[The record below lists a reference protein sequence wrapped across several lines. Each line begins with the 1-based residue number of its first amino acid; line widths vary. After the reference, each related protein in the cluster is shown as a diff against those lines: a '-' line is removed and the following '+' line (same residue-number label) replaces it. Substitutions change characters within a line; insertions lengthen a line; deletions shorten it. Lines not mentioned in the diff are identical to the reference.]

1 MIDKKTAQ
9 VTMSLEDY
17 ESMDCSVNA
26 YKKLT
31 QRLKNISSVTI
42 DWLTSEGAKIVV
54 NKKDIEKLV
63 IEYTPDDCEF
73 DGIEDKIE
81 VEWK

>member
-17 ESMDCSVNA
+17 ESMDCSVRA

-31 QRLKNISSVTI
+31 QRLKNISYV
-42 DWLTSEGAKIVV
+42 DWLTSEEAKIVV

>member
-1 MIDKKTAQ
+1 MINKKNIT
-9 VTMSLEDY
+9 VTMTMEDY
-17 ESMDCSVNA
+17 EALDLYVKA
-26 YKKLT
+26 YKELRN
-31 QRLKNISSVTI
+31 RLKNISYVDS
-42 DWLTSEGAKIVV
+42 LTSEGAKIVV
-54 NKKDIEKLV
+54 NKKKIEQLL